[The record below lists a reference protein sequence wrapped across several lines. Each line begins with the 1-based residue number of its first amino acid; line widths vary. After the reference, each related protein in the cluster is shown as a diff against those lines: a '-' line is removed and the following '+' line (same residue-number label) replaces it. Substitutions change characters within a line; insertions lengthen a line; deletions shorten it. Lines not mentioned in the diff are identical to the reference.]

1 LIHGLTY
8 FRGSV
13 RIGQG
18 ESYLGQNPSSIPR
31 MMLEYALCLVVAD
44 TPLAGNENHSRRA
57 HVMQMARVMTGT
69 GGHIHA
75 RNLQGSCGR
84 PDGLTDCKREFEG
97 RVVEQFVHRYCASS
111 GGVPANLADCV
122 SELAQSCRVRMAQIE
137 REHNARGNNRRH
149 IGAHVEHADGEPHH
163 VFIIPERFVQGTHDV
178 HGRDERVTSHAA
190 GRGPGMV
197 LLPGDFNPK
206 RPLTLYS
213 CNDTDRLSFEL
224 EDWTL
229 LDMGL
234 NERGRLCSERPARDP

>member
-1 LIHGLTY
+1 MPRGPCQEDRYCLQTARGRATAAHLRVATDAVGRAPSCGDPKHARAHDVIHALTY

-18 ESYLGQNPSSIPR
+18 ESYLGQNPSSIRR

-57 HVMQMARVMTGT
+57 HVMQMARVVAGT

-111 GGVPANLADCV
+111 RGVPADLADCV
-122 SELAQSCRVRMAQIE
+122 SEL
-137 REHNARGNNRRH
+137 
-149 IGAHVEHADGEPHH
+149 
-163 VFIIPERFVQGTHDV
+163 
-178 HGRDERVTSHAA
+178 
-190 GRGPGMV
+190 
-197 LLPGDFNPK
+197 
-206 RPLTLYS
+206 
-213 CNDTDRLSFEL
+213 
-224 EDWTL
+224 
-229 LDMGL
+229 
-234 NERGRLCSERPARDP
+234 